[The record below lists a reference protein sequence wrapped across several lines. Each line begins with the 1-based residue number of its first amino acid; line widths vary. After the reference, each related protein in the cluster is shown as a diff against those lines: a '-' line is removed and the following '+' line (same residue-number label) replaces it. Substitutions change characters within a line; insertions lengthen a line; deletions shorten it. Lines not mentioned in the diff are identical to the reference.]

1 MLDSKVLQ
9 KNKNKKEVKNDLLSK
24 MAPPVV
30 KSCSYNSIIEYIT
43 ISKLKG

>member
-1 MLDSKVLQ
+1 MD
-9 KNKNKKEVKNDLLSK
+9 KEKTIIADGLSSV
-24 MAPPVV
+24 APPVV